1 MNSQTAQLLG
11 SMNESNDGEY
21 NDYLNDD
28 EEGGEGRPTGPM
40 LSVFDQIEELQFMSY
55 EHGNK
60 LKGLE
65 DQIQESIDNHP
76 SAQAEANVHS
86 NMIAH

>member
-1 MNSQTAQLLG
+1 MHGSGNQVLNSEALNDYGYGNQLEQTNVNSQTAQLLG

-40 LSVFDQIEELQFMSY
+40 LSVFD
-55 EHGNK
+55 
-60 LKGLE
+60 
-65 DQIQESIDNHP
+65 
-76 SAQAEANVHS
+76 
-86 NMIAH
+86 